1 MDYGPKG
8 LKAQMKRADKLN
20 AKNVLIVG
28 EDELFSGK
36 AVLRNMDTKV
46 QEEIDLNN
54 IYDILNRLVGRQQSY

>member
-1 MDYGPKG
+1 
-8 LKAQMKRADKLN
+8 MKRADKLN